1 MRNLCLHPNSCFFRY
16 SLLLHDFFLLRVGQG
31 PATSPDPGDFG
42 KPAATVGPNESFVMP
57 LATLLTPEIAKSA
70 GVAYV
75 HYLSF
80 MICFAALVVERRLLR
95 PDPDRRA
102 ATAMVITDI
111 IYGMAA
117 WALLV
122 SGIFRVLYFGQ
133 GSDFYTT
140 NPLFWWKVGLYLS
153 VGALSLYPTVTYILW
168 AIPLRKGELPK
179 VSEALATRLG
189 WIVNIELVG
198 FALVPLLAT
207 LMARGVGLPAS

>member
-1 MRNLCLHPNSCFFRY
+1 
-16 SLLLHDFFLLRVGQG
+16 
-31 PATSPDPGDFG
+31 
-42 KPAATVGPNESFVMP
+42 MP
-57 LATLLTPEIAKSA
+57 LATVLTPEIAKSA

-80 MICFAALVVERRLLR
+80 MLCFAALVVERRLIR
-95 PDPDRRA
+95 PDPDRRT

-111 IYGMAA
+111 IYGIAA
-117 WALLV
+117 LALLI

-133 GSDFYTT
+133 GSEFYTQ

-153 VGALSLYPTVTYILW
+153 VGGLSLYPTVTYILW
-168 AIPLRKGELPK
+168 AIPLPK

-189 WIVNIELVG
+189 WIINVELVG

-207 LMARGVGLPAS
+207 LMARGVGLPAA